1 MKNKVTSTAFVWSI
15 EDLDSNIH
23 QLADAGIISEQ
34 ARANLLKLDD
44 EDKFNWLEEIIEITA
59 DEIKEVINR
68 SIGDSIY
75 DYYRSTPF
83 GKEEV
88 GHIKYNK

>member
-1 MKNKVTSTAFVWSI
+1 MKKKATSTALVWTI
-15 EDLDSNIH
+15 EDLDSNIN
-23 QLADAGIISEQ
+23 QLADAGTISEK
-34 ARANLLKLDD
+34 ARTNLLKLDD
-44 EDKFNWLEEIIEITA
+44 DDKFIWLEEIIENTA
-59 DEIKEVINR
+59 DEIGEVINR